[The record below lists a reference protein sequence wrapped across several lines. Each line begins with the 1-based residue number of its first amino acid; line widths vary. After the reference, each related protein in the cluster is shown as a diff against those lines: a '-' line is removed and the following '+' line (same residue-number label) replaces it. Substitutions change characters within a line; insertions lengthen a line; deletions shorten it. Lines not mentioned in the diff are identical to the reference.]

1 VNLCV
6 NSVMLS
12 VGERTKLADG
22 DKFESVHSLTQELS
36 FGAAVE
42 EFAHYYTWAFWK
54 LTDPFCKTQCNYIK
68 LPLQ

>member
-1 VNLCV
+1 MNLCV

-42 EFAHYYTWAFWK
+42 VCALLYMSLLE
-54 LTDPFCKTQCNYIK
+54 TD
-68 LPLQ
+68 